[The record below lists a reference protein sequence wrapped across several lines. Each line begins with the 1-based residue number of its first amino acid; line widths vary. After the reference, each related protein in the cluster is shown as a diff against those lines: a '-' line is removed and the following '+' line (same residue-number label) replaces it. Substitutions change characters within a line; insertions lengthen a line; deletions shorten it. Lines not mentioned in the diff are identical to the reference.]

1 MPLFQL
7 SPLHG
12 CQRVTNTPPREI
24 PSQSRP
30 GKLENANQQASLA
43 DACDGWHPVHAR
55 PREHADEEMCEGSH
69 VPHCCIFSLFCIDGG
84 AFMFGFLESASEM
97 KCPQSIKKKYLR
109 QERKSCPPQNVE
121 YLLYLHFPYIPTFLP
136 KSLK

>member
-7 SPLHG
+7 SHLHG

-24 PSQSRP
+24 PSQSQP
-30 GKLENANQQASLA
+30 GKLENANRQAALA

-55 PREHADEEMCEGSH
+55 PKEHADEEMCEGSH

-84 AFMFGFLESASEM
+84 AFTFGFLESASEM
-97 KCPQSIKKKYLR
+97 KCPQSIKKSISVR
-109 QERKSCPPQNVE
+109 TESPAPRKMLSTCSICTPHISQ
-121 YLLYLHFPYIPTFLP
+121 HFCRNP
-136 KSLK
+136 